1 MTNNWPKI
9 YQIALEEIEWN
20 HNKTPEEAQQILD
33 EMLIEVKDC
42 RTTKRSL
49 IGTYRRSEE

>member
-1 MTNNWPKI
+1 MANNWPKI
-9 YQIALEEIEWN
+9 YQIAVEEIADN
-20 HNKTPEEAQQILD
+20 RHKTIEEAQRILD

-49 IGTYRRSEE
+49 IGTYRRNEK